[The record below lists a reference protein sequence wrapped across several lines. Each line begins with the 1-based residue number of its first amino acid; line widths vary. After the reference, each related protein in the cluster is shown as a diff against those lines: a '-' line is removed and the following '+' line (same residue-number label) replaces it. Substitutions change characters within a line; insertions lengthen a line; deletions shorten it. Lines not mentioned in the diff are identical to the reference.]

1 MITICFVFHVPFKF
15 LDTSRHGE
23 NSDLHSERPGDSD
36 FPFKSPFSPLLMVQ
50 LGPHPF
56 GAGKFTTFF
65 LLVHRQ
71 FKKCSVFSVPATT
84 PKASGLNLSQCDPF
98 DIERA
103 YPLAPHASQ
112 KQT

>member
-1 MITICFVFHVPFKF
+1 MCFVFHVPFKV

-23 NSDLHSERPGDSD
+23 SSDLHSEWPGDSD
-36 FPFKSPFSPLLMVQ
+36 FPFKVPFSPFVHD
-50 LGPHPF
+50 PVRTTPIWC
-56 GAGKFTTFF
+56 GKIDYFF

-71 FKKCSVFSVPATT
+71 FKKCSVLSAPATT

-103 YPLAPHASQ
+103 YPLASHASQ